1 MSFYKSNASLRAFY
15 LFVASAIWLG
25 IWLTGFSQS
34 SWVLYVP
41 GVTLIFAAIIGFCPS
56 LIVFRKAMN
65 Q

>member
-1 MSFYKSNASLRAFY
+1 MSTYKSNASLRAFY
-15 LFVASAIWLG
+15 LFAASAIWLG

-41 GVTLIFAAIIGFCPS
+41 GVTFVFAAITGFCPS
-56 LIVFRKAMN
+56 LIFFRKTMN